1 MPALSRLLPLA
12 LTAAVLSQ
20 PLRAAPLDLA
30 FLPPQVGEQSLCG
43 NGRAE
48 ERTQDLPGP
57 GQGELTNAERIRFL
71 QRDIRRYQSDTPGR
85 HFDFI
90 TALRQRLSSADESLA
105 GIAELLDLIGLHID
119 AGRLADLESAGL
131 VQQLAEARDT
141 LNNSQRMQLAQFY
154 LHGIG
159 LPRDEDMAHQLILE
173 AGFGGHP
180 DALLYIARRMSEER
194 PMPGWDAPADLTATL
209 AFGGLLGQM
218 DSGVCARAER
228 IAEHYRTGGIVQ
240 PNPRIAYAWLKFAA
254 DLGSASAAWRMVEFH
269 LSADAA
275 EQNNE
280 VMLHYLRRAVA
291 RGIVLD
297 DSAKGRLGKGG
308 VDADTLREIL
318 AFNQSEDRGRRRP
331 TLTPL
336 LHLDVNIDSEE
347 TSDGGPYLT
356 YLREIA
362 AIPSAPGAVFTEIA
376 KELAVRLG
384 RWAGEDQIIAA
395 LESAVA
401 RDDAEGMRLL
411 AARHIRYRDDPARLN
426 RAVDLLTRAATR
438 HRDAEAMDAL
448 DTLFRCQA
456 PEAPLIAQAEPWAKS
471 YRATDHQSVPIS
483 ATSLLALDP
492 FKDPWTLARLQAQ
505 ALQGRTGSLA
515 NYLQLVQVD
524 PLAPDSRQRLWANR
538 ADNSDKTLEEF
549 AKLEFEL
556 ATNPAERALALEFF
570 RRVYL
575 NNGVTTALDLAVAM
589 VNDSG
594 TDPAMAEEIR
604 RLLRQAG
611 QRGEGAAIR
620 LLARLEQ
627 AEAQVFTEFAPIIEA
642 RGDFLALMFALP
654 HVTPDKRDDYVD
666 RAVSE
671 MNCST
676 KDTDELGEAH
686 ALLDN
691 GAMSYHWRRV
701 GLAIAGGNVLSK
713 LRLTDGQITSFNS
726 RTAPDAL
733 AVLTRDRGEDPAAL
747 WRLFDLTGSPDLAS
761 YDPLAAA
768 AHFKALVA
776 RGDALPR
783 AFDRY
788 LSAPQALRDAI
799 DDALDFDALVA
810 QAAAS
815 GDADALW
822 WHARLL
828 LTRAATSDALARA
841 TDATRAAAEAG
852 SIAAMAEYGRALA
865 LGTGIARD
873 ETEALEWLDKA
884 ATAGDE
890 EAASLARRLRLR

>member
-1 MPALSRLLPLA
+1 MSALSRLLPLA
-12 LTAAVLSQ
+12 LGLAVLGP

-48 ERTQDLPGP
+48 EPPDLPGP
-57 GQGELTNAERIRFL
+57 GQGDLTNEERIRFL
-71 QRDIRRYQSDTPGR
+71 QRDIRRYQSEAPNR
-85 HFDFI
+85 HFDFL
-90 TALRQRLSSADESLA
+90 TALRKRLSSADESLA
-105 GIAELLDLIGLHID
+105 GIPELLDLIGLHID
-119 AGRLADLESAGL
+119 AGRLADLETAGL
-131 VQQLAEARDT
+131 VQQLAEARET
-141 LNNSQRMQLAQFY
+141 LNNGQRMQLAQFY

-159 LPRDEDMAHQLILE
+159 LPRDEAMAHQLILE
-173 AGFGGHP
+173 AGFGGHA
-180 DALLYIARRMSEER
+180 DALLFIARRMGEDR
-194 PMPGWDAPADLTATL
+194 PLPGWDAPADLTATL

-240 PNPRIAYAWLKFAA
+240 PNPQIAYAWLKFAA
-254 DLGSASAAWRMVEFH
+254 DLGSASAAWRVVEFH
-269 LSADAA
+269 LGA
-275 EQNNE
+275 EAPEQDNA
-280 VMLHYLRRAVA
+280 VMLHYLRRAVD

-297 DSAKGRLGKGG
+297 DSAKGRLGEGG
-308 VDADTLREIL
+308 VDVDTLREIL
-318 AFNQSEDRGRRRP
+318 AFNQAEDRGRRRP

-336 LHLDVNIDSEE
+336 LQLGVNIDSQE
-347 TSDGGPYLT
+347 TSEGGPYLT

-376 KELAVRLG
+376 RELAVRLG
-384 RWAGEDQIIAA
+384 RWAGEDEIIAA
-395 LESAVA
+395 LETAVA
-401 RDDAEGMRLL
+401 RDDAEAMRLL
-411 AARHIRYRDDPARLN
+411 AARHIRYRDDPARLD

-438 HRDAEAMDAL
+438 HRDAAAMDAL
-448 DTLFRCQA
+448 DALFRCQA
-456 PEAPLIAQAEPWAKS
+456 PDAPLVAQAEPWARA
-471 YRATDHQSVPIS
+471 YRATDHRSVPIS

-505 ALQGRTGSLA
+505 ALQGRTSSLA
-515 NYLQLVQVD
+515 NFLQLVQVD
-524 PLAPDSRQRLWANR
+524 PMAPATRQRLWAGR

-594 TDPAMAEEIR
+594 TDPAMAKEIR

-627 AEAQVFTEFAPIIEA
+627 AEARVFAEFAPIIEA

-654 HVTPDKRDDYVD
+654 HVAAEKRDDYFD

-686 ALLDN
+686 ALHGN
-691 GAMSYHWRRV
+691 GAMSYHWRRI
-701 GLAIAGGNVLSK
+701 GLVIAGGNVLAK
-713 LRLTDGQITSFNS
+713 LRLTDGQITDFDT
-726 RTAPDAL
+726 RAAPDAPG
-733 AVLTRDRGEDPAAL
+733 VLTRDRGDDPAAR

-761 YDPLAAA
+761 HDPLAAA
-768 AHFKALVA
+768 AHFKALVES
-776 RGDALPR
+776 GDNLPR

-788 LSAPQALRDAI
+788 LAAPQALREAI
-799 DDALDFDALVA
+799 DDALDFEALVA
-810 QAAAS
+810 RAAAA

-822 WHARLL
+822 RHARLL
-828 LTRAATSDALARA
+828 LTRAATSDALSRA
-841 TDATRAAAEAG
+841 TEATRAAAEAG
-852 SIAAMAEYGRALA
+852 AIAAMAEYGRALA
-865 LGTGIARD
+865 LGTGVSRD

-890 EAASLARRLRLR
+890 AAASLARRLRLR

>member
-1 MPALSRLLPLA
+1 MSALSRLLPLA
-12 LTAAVLSQ
+12 LGAVVFSQ

-48 ERTQDLPGP
+48 PSTQDLPGP
-57 GQGELTNAERIRFL
+57 GQGELTNVERIRFL
-71 QRDIRRYQSDTPGR
+71 QRDIRRYQSEDPNR
-85 HFDFI
+85 HFDFV
-90 TALRQRLSSADESLA
+90 TVLRKRLSSADESLA
-105 GIAELLDLIGLHID
+105 GIPELLDLIGLHID
-119 AGRLADLESAGL
+119 AGRLTDLETAGL
-131 VQQLAEARDT
+131 VRQLAEARDT
-141 LNNSQRMQLAQFY
+141 LNNGQRMQLAQFY

-159 LPRDEDMAHQLILE
+159 LPQDEDAAHELILE
-173 AGFGGHP
+173 AGFGGHA
-180 DALLYIARRMSEER
+180 DALLFIARRMSEDR
-194 PMPGWDAPADLTATL
+194 PLPGWDAPTDLTATL

-228 IAEHYRTGGIVQ
+228 IAEHYRAGGIVQ
-240 PNPRIAYAWLKFAA
+240 PNPKIAYAWLKFAA
-254 DLGSASAAWRMVEFH
+254 DLGSASAAWRVVEFH
-269 LSADAA
+269 LSADAP
-275 EQNNE
+275 EQDNE
-280 VMLHYLRRAVA
+280 VMLYYLRRAVD

-297 DSAKGRLGKGG
+297 DSAQDRLGKGG

-347 TSDGGPYLT
+347 TSEGGPYLT
-356 YLREIA
+356 YLREIS

-376 KELAVRLG
+376 QELAVRLG
-384 RWAGEDQIIAA
+384 RWAGEDEIIAA
-395 LESAVA
+395 LETAVA
-401 RDDAEGMRLL
+401 RDDATGMRLL
-411 AARHIRYRDDPARLN
+411 AARHVRYRDDPARLN
-426 RAVDLLTRAATR
+426 TAIDLLTRAATR

-456 PEAPLIAQAEPWAKS
+456 PTAPLIAQAEPWAKS
-471 YRATDHQSVPIS
+471 YRATGHQSVPIS
-483 ATSLLALDP
+483 ATNLLALDP
-492 FKDPWTLARLQAQ
+492 FKAPWTLARLQAQ
-505 ALQGRTGSLA
+505 ALQGRTNSLA

-524 PLAPDSRQRLWANR
+524 PLAPNTRQRLWANR

-575 NNGVTTALDLAVAM
+575 NNGVTTALDLALAM

-594 TDPAMAEEIR
+594 NDPKMATEIR
-604 RLLRQAG
+604 RLLRQAS

-627 AEAQVFTEFAPIIEA
+627 AEEQVFAEFAPIIEA

-654 HVTPDKRDDYVD
+654 YVPADKRDDYFD

-686 ALLDN
+686 AIHDN
-691 GAMSYHWRRV
+691 GEMSYHWRRI
-701 GLAIAGGNVLSK
+701 GLAITGGNVLSK
-713 LRLTDGQITSFNS
+713 LRLTNGQFADFDT
-726 RTAPDAL
+726 RAAPDAPT
-733 AVLTRDRGEDPAAL
+733 VLTRDRGEEPAAL
-747 WRLFDLTGSPDLAS
+747 WRLFDLAGSPDLAS

-768 AHFKALVA
+768 AHFKALVTN
-776 RGDALPR
+776 GDDLPR
-783 AFDRY
+783 AFERY
-788 LSAPQALRDAI
+788 LSAPKALRDAI

-810 QAAAS
+810 QAAAT
-815 GDADALW
+815 GDSDALW
-822 WHARLL
+822 RHARLL
-828 LTRAATSDALARA
+828 LTRAATSDALTRA
-841 TDATRAAAEAG
+841 TETTRAAAEAG
-852 SIAAMAEYGRALA
+852 AIAAMAQYGQALA
-865 LGTGIARD
+865 LGTGVSRD